1 MRTKNQ
7 RETICRYCTR
17 LPRSCAG
24 SVLRQLRSERPK
36 LLGWLGDP
44 ETPPKRPSGRLLQ
57 WGAISSVS
65 SNGCLRPRVPYRIT
79 APPDD
84 CFGPDAGLPVV
95 LAGSTGVGTRAQRG
109 AIDGAERHMTSFPA
123 YFLFI
128 PAESRGI

>member
-57 WGAISSVS
+57 WGAISSF
-65 SNGCLRPRVPYRIT
+65 
-79 APPDD
+79 D
-84 CFGPDAGLPVV
+84 CYKRATSVGRSERTVARASLPSRW
-95 LAGSTGVGTRAQRG
+95 LGRG
-109 AIDGAERHMTSFPA
+109 RRQLHRHVFWLTNE
-123 YFLFI
+123 
-128 PAESRGI
+128 ESMRNRQDESLLSVE